1 MEVNSIKLTEQDF
14 KEVYRKS
21 KTENK
26 FKKVI
31 EFFNN
36 VANGEFVTRKM
47 FLEDMTTPLSI
58 RYSSQ
63 GVQPY
68 ETYRCYLMRA
78 GYLYDPTIRK
88 KDAPLYNYTKKA
100 FPFGIYFK
108 VKNIPKNIT
117 LGQLIKEAYPERK

>member
-1 MEVNSIKLTEQDF
+1 MRLTEQDY
-14 KEVYRKS
+14 KEIYRKS

-36 VANGEFVTRKM
+36 LANGDFVTRKM
-47 FLEDMTTPLSI
+47 FLEDMTTTLGR
-58 RYSSQ
+58 RYNM

-78 GYLYDPTIRK
+78 GYLYDPTVRK
-88 KDAPLYNYTKKA
+88 ESTPLYNYEKRS
-100 FPFGIYFK
+100 FPFGVYFK
-108 VKNIPKNIT
+108 VKTIPKNLT
-117 LGQLIKEAYPERK
+117 LNKLLKEAYPKGK